1 MSDDVS
7 SIKLTALSLLLVFSK
22 CVSPRVKD
30 TEEGIVK
37 CFVFILF
44 DVGVWVVTPQLG
56 RFPCFFFYLEFFPS
70 LGIQSSKDLR
80 RNALIPLEELWVM
93 SESTHNLIRQR
104 IHLVKTEIIIK
115 YT

>member
-7 SIKLTALSLLLVFSK
+7 SIKLTAFSLLLVFSK

-37 CFVFILF
+37 GFVFSLL

-56 RFPCFFFYLEFFPS
+56 RSPCFSFYLEFSPS
-70 LGIQSSKDLR
+70 LGIQKLQG
-80 RNALIPLEELWVM
+80 L
-93 SESTHNLIRQR
+93 
-104 IHLVKTEIIIK
+104 KKK
-115 YT
+115 YFNSLGRTLDDG